1 MRPLYTAGVGRAVA
15 ERNKE
20 DTGLRGGYTSG
31 TKERGSIPRSGPM
44 SDQFRNDAFD
54 ARLPDLAGRSSPL
67 PSWLARRLL
76 REDEQVAWVP
86 QASGSTRRGR
96 RYVAGMRLF
105 LAALGFGMVV
115 VAATAWLFAEMW
127 PPIMLPA
134 ALVAGGIVLGSVMV
148 LGFCCGYFTRLVAT
162 NQRLVILQGYEVC
175 RTWGMDDLPPSL
187 IRDRISEG
195 GRRNRTVDFDA
206 VTALLG
212 GSSDQF
218 VDAESNP
225 GIGKQLGQIKR
236 HEDGRA

>member
-1 MRPLYTAGVGRAVA
+1 
-15 ERNKE
+15 
-20 DTGLRGGYTSG
+20 
-31 TKERGSIPRSGPM
+31 M

-76 REDEQVAWVP
+76 REDEQVAWV
-86 QASGSTRRGR
+86 RGPR
-96 RYVAGMRLF
+96 FNPSWERYVTHFSLF
-105 LAALGFGMVV
+105 LAALGFGMVLT
-115 VAATAWLFAEMW
+115 ATGWLFAEMW

-134 ALVAGGIVLGSVMV
+134 ALVAGGVVLGSIMV

-206 VTALLG
+206 VTAMLG
-212 GSSDQF
+212 GASDQF
-218 VDAESNP
+218 VDAKA
-225 GIGKQLGQIKR
+225 ILALGKQLGQIKR
-236 HEDGRA
+236 REDGRA